1 MMTLNIRLC
10 IALFLVLV
18 LSIIPM
24 PDVMLPFR
32 PPWVLLLVLY
42 IQVYLPNY
50 YTALLL
56 FVLGLCL
63 DVLLAT
69 LIGVHSFALL
79 LTTWIAAGKLR
90 RFIFFSMAQQ
100 MLMVGVFCIC
110 YESIIVFIE
119 AFIGFHNNVWL
130 IPGTVLLSIC
140 LWPWIRVLADNALC
154 YDPRP

>member
-1 MMTLNIRLC
+1 MMTLNIRLF
-10 IALFLVLV
+10 IALLLA
-18 LSIIPM
+18 LALTIMPM

-32 PPWVLLLVLY
+32 PPWVLLLVFY

-63 DVLLAT
+63 DVLLST
-69 LIGVHSFALL
+69 LIGVHAFALL
-79 LTTWIAAGKLR
+79 LTALIAAGKLR
-90 RFIFFSMAQQ
+90 RFSFFSMVQQ
-100 MLMVGVFCIC
+100 MLMVGVFCIF

-119 AFIGFHNNVWL
+119 AFLGFHNSVWL

-140 LWPWIRVLADNALC
+140 LWPWIRVLADSALC
-154 YDPRP
+154 YDLHP